1 VNYGDFARSVHPE
14 DRKKVAESVRRA
26 LDPTGDGRFA
36 AEFRTIGPA
45 DHTLRYTDARGQAF
59 FGKVAEKPRAIRFIG
74 TVADITAQKLSE
86 EALRRANEDLRQ
98 FAYAAAHDLQEPLRN
113 VVNLLGLYK
122 RTNPMDEQVSGD
134 ELIDESI
141 EDARRMHRMVQD
153 LLSFTKVSDSGAILP
168 SATDSKEILGEVIRG
183 LGVLVE
189 EAGATILFG
198 NLPTINMQPTHLRQ
212 LLQNLISNA
221 LKYRRPGVK
230 PIVNVS
236 ASKSGRRWK
245 FAVADNGIGFDPVY
259 AQRIFGVFKRLHGR
273 NEYPGSGIGLAIC
286 SRILSLYGGR
296 IWAEGRPGVGATF
309 FFTVAAAEG
318 QQ

>member
-1 VNYGDFARSVHPE
+1 M
-14 DRKKVAESVRRA
+14 
-26 LDPTGDGRFA
+26 
-36 AEFRTIGPA
+36 
-45 DHTLRYTDARGQAF
+45 DARGQAF

-74 TVADITAQKLSE
+74 TVADISSQKRSE
-86 EALRRANEDLRQ
+86 EALLRANEDLRQ

-122 RTNPMDEQVSGD
+122 RINPEDQQNSGD
-134 ELIDESI
+134 DLIEESI

-153 LLSFTKVSDSGAILP
+153 LLSFTKVSDTGAIVP
-168 SATDSKEILGEVIRG
+168 SATDSGEVLREVIRG
-183 LGVLVE
+183 LAILIE
-189 EAGATILFG
+189 EAGATIVFRE
-198 NLPTINMQPTHLRQ
+198 LPAINMQPTHLSQ

-221 LKYRRPGVK
+221 LKYRHPDVK
-230 PIVNVS
+230 PTVAVS
-236 ASKSGRRWK
+236 AAKTGRAWT
-245 FAVADNGIGFDPVY
+245 FSVADNGIGFDPIY

-296 IWAEGRPGVGATF
+296 IWAEGRPGAGATF
-309 FFTVAAAEG
+309 FFTAAAAED